1 VALLLAAFGLVPMA
15 NLLTNGH
22 ALPWFGAAAGEWVLY
37 GGVTVL
43 LAAGAAAFA
52 GDAVD
57 RALAAAW
64 RAVMAPRP
72 AWFAWLAAAFT
83 LALSAAIAQYAFAR
97 EPHSVDEM
105 VTLWQA
111 KILASGRFAL
121 APHAHREFVSMM
133 NVIDWGRWYAIF
145 PVGGPALFS
154 LGVRAGAAW
163 LVDPVCAAVGVA
175 AAYHFVRRAYD
186 DPTARATAMLL
197 SLSPFFIFM
206 AAGFQSHVPAL
217 AALMVALAALPAWRD
232 AQTPR
237 DAVRASVV
245 AGLALGALVSIRPL
259 DGFLAALVI
268 GAFQISHA
276 VRANGR
282 ARWIAIAAQGAAGAL
297 PVAFMLFANARTTG
311 HPLLLA
317 YNVMWS
323 GVGLGFGASP
333 FGEAHTPVRAL
344 VLLSQMLM
352 RMDVYLF
359 EWPLP
364 GILLAVATLFLVR
377 TPVDWDLLAA
387 GLITAFVCGY
397 ALYWHDGFWVGPRFI
412 YPTVPLWVLLT
423 VRAPSLIAARWP
435 GATVRRAAML
445 LIPLCVIGSLA
456 WPASASG
463 ARMRA
468 EQYRASLPQFRTDIG
483 AQARAAHLTNALV
496 FVHEGWGAREMAR
509 MWALGVPRR
518 DAEFLYSGSDGCA
531 LEMALLWEESP
542 PPADSA
548 GRPAR
553 LRAATPEYARAGLAP
568 RPDLT
573 GDGTMRFSDQGPW
586 TSQCRS
592 NAVAD
597 SAGVSLYPPFL
608 LQNTIDANG
617 ELGGDVIYV
626 RDLGA
631 HNAALMTMYGSRTW
645 YRYIPQRSAD
655 DTASVFRPYR

>member
-1 VALLLAAFGLVPMA
+1 VALLLAAFGVVPMA
-15 NLLTNGH
+15 NLLTHGH
-22 ALPWFGAAAGEWVLY
+22 ALPWFGAAAQEWLLY

-43 LAAGAAAFA
+43 VAVGAAHFA
-52 GDAVD
+52 GDGLD
-57 RALAAAW
+57 RALGAAW

-72 AWFAWLAAAFT
+72 ALFAWLIAAFT
-83 LALSAAIAQYAFAR
+83 TALAATLAGYAFAR
-97 EPHSVDEM
+97 QPHSVDEM

-111 KILASGRFAL
+111 KILASGHFAL

-145 PVGGPALFS
+145 PIGGPALFS

-163 LVDPVCAAVGVA
+163 LVDPLCAAAGVA
-175 AAYHFVRRAYD
+175 ASYHFVRRAYD
-186 DPTARATAMLL
+186 ESTARATALLL
-197 SLSPFFIFM
+197 SLSPFFLFM
-206 AAGFQSHVPAL
+206 AAGYQSHVPAL
-217 AALMVALAALPAWRD
+217 AALMIALAALPAWHD
-232 AQTPR
+232 ASTPR
-237 DAVRASVV
+237 AAVRAAVV
-245 AGLALGALVSIRPL
+245 VGLALGALVSIRPL
-259 DGFLAALVI
+259 DGVLATLVI
-268 GAFQISHA
+268 GAFQAAH
-276 VRANGR
+276 VLRARDR
-282 ARWIAIAAQGAAGAL
+282 ARWMSMAAQAAAGAL
-297 PVAFMLFANARTTG
+297 PVALMLYANARTTG

-359 EWPLP
+359 EWPVP
-364 GILLAVATLFLVR
+364 GILLAIATLFLLR
-377 TPVDWDLLAA
+377 APVDWDLLVA
-387 GLITAFVCGY
+387 GMIVAFVCGY

-423 VRAPSLIAARWP
+423 VRAPSLIAERLP
-435 GATVRRAAML
+435 GATARRTTML
-445 LIPLCVIGSLA
+445 IIPFCVLGSLV

-463 ARMRA
+463 ARLRA
-468 EQYRASLPQFRTDIG
+468 GQYHASLPQFRVDIG
-483 AQARAAHLTNALV
+483 AQVREAKLTNALV
-496 FVHEGWGAREMAR
+496 FVHEGWGARLMAR

-518 DAEFLYSGSDGCA
+518 DAEFLFAGSDACA
-531 LEMALLWEESP
+531 LEMAVLWEESP

-548 GRPAR
+548 GRSAR
-553 LRAATPEYARAGLAP
+553 LRAATPEYARTGLAP

-573 GDGTMRFSDQGPW
+573 GDGTMKFSDQGPW
-586 TSQCRS
+586 TPQCRA

-608 LQNTIDANG
+608 LQNTIDAKG
-617 ELGGDVIYV
+617 ELGEDVIFV

-631 HNAALMTMYGSRTW
+631 HNEALRAMYGGRTW
-645 YRYIPQRSAD
+645 YRYVPEANG
-655 DTASVFRPYR
+655 TAVFRPYRER